1 MGRIA
6 SFFFPLALLLLVFLT
21 VCLLAPYN
29 PDVYRAGDSQWTT
42 LEGQQSLQSRL
53 GYASLLA
60 AGFVADTGSPYSV
73 AVQKPPCEGMGP
85 AIPGK
90 IPLGGEEALDVGNLA
105 LALVAAEQYNR
116 TAVRRF
122 LERLYALGIYGL
134 TGGLPD
140 ISLGPAQ
147 IRPSAMREIDP
158 TATDAA
164 ILEFAGQRMR
174 QPLGRLAAG
183 GPIRPGRRG
192 GQEDDPGRGHRC
204 RRRALCRHPQER
216 QRQSALHRH
225 RRRRLFPAGP
235 IGAGVTSGTSSADRI
250 ARPAPIP

>member
-1 MGRIA
+1 MRSALLGRRMGRVVA
-6 SFFFPLALLLLVFLT
+6 FFLPLALLLLVFLT
-21 VCLLAPYN
+21 VCLMAPYN

-73 AVQKPPCEGMGP
+73 AIQKPPCEGMGP
-85 AIPGK
+85 AIPAK
-90 IPLGGEEALDVGNLA
+90 IPLGGEDALDVGNLA

-116 TAVRRF
+116 TGVRRF
-122 LERLYALGIYGL
+122 LERLYALGIYGV

-158 TATDAA
+158 AATDAA
-164 ILEFAGQRMR
+164 ILDS
-174 QPLGRLAAG
+174 LGSECGSLSVASRLVARYAQDAVAAG
-183 GPIRPGRRG
+183 KSSLDEVVAAVAARYVGIRKN
-192 GQEDDPGRGHRC
+192 
-204 RRRALCRHPQER
+204 ASVN
-216 QRQSALHRH
+216 QRYIGIVAAAYSLVAQSA
-225 RRRRLFPAGP
+225 PE
-235 IGAGVTSGTSSADRI
+235 
-250 ARPAPIP
+250 

>member
-1 MGRIA
+1 MGGIA

-73 AVQKPPCEGMGP
+73 AIQKPPCEGMGP

-122 LERLYALGIYGL
+122 IERLYALGIYGL

-164 ILEFAGQRMR
+164 ILDSLGSECGSLSVASRLVARYAQDAVAAKKTTLDEVIAAVAGRYVGIRKNASVNQRYI
-174 QPLGRLAAG
+174 GIVAA
-183 GPIRPGRRG
+183 
-192 GQEDDPGRGHRC
+192 
-204 RRRALCRHPQER
+204 AYSLMA
-216 QRQSALHRH
+216 QSA
-225 RRRRLFPAGP
+225 PG
-235 IGAGVTSGTSSADRI
+235 
-250 ARPAPIP
+250 

>member
-6 SFFFPLALLLLVFLT
+6 SFFFPLTFLLLVFLT

-29 PDVYRAGDSQWTT
+29 PDVYRPGDSQWTT

-73 AVQKPPCEGMGP
+73 AIQKPPCEGMGP

-105 LALVAAEQYNR
+105 MALVAAEQYNR

-158 TATDAA
+158 MATDAA
-164 ILEFAGQRMR
+164 ILDSLGSECGSLSVASRLVARYAQDAVAAKKTTLDEVIAAVAGRYVGIRKNASVNQRYIGIVAAAYS
-174 QPLGRLAAG
+174 LLA
-183 GPIRPGRRG
+183 
-192 GQEDDPGRGHRC
+192 
-204 RRRALCRHPQER
+204 
-216 QRQSALHRH
+216 QSA
-225 RRRRLFPAGP
+225 PG
-235 IGAGVTSGTSSADRI
+235 
-250 ARPAPIP
+250 

>member
-1 MGRIA
+1 MGGIA
-6 SFFFPLALLLLVFLT
+6 SFFFPLTLLLLVFLT

-73 AVQKPPCEGMGP
+73 AIQKPPCEGMGP

-122 LERLYALGIYGL
+122 IERLYALGIYGL

-164 ILEFAGQRMR
+164 ILDSLGSECGSLSVASRLVARYAQDAVAAKKTTLDEVIAAVAGRYVGIRRNASVNQRYIGIVAAAYS
-174 QPLGRLAAG
+174 LLA
-183 GPIRPGRRG
+183 
-192 GQEDDPGRGHRC
+192 
-204 RRRALCRHPQER
+204 
-216 QRQSALHRH
+216 QSA
-225 RRRRLFPAGP
+225 PG
-235 IGAGVTSGTSSADRI
+235 
-250 ARPAPIP
+250 

>member
-6 SFFFPLALLLLVFLT
+6 SFFFPLAFLLLVFLT

-73 AVQKPPCEGMGP
+73 AIQKPPCEGMGP

-122 LERLYALGIYGL
+122 IERLYAVGIYGL

-164 ILEFAGQRMR
+164 ILDSLGSECGSLSVASRLVARYAQDAVAAKKTTLDEVIAAVAGRYVGIRKNASVNQRYIGIVAAAYS
-174 QPLGRLAAG
+174 LLA
-183 GPIRPGRRG
+183 
-192 GQEDDPGRGHRC
+192 
-204 RRRALCRHPQER
+204 
-216 QRQSALHRH
+216 QSA
-225 RRRRLFPAGP
+225 PG
-235 IGAGVTSGTSSADRI
+235 
-250 ARPAPIP
+250 

>member
-1 MGRIA
+1 MGGIA

-73 AVQKPPCEGMGP
+73 AIQKPPCEGMGP

-105 LALVAAEQYNR
+105 MALVAAEQYNR

-122 LERLYALGIYGL
+122 IERLYALGIYGL

-164 ILEFAGQRMR
+164 ILDSLGSECGSLSVASRLVARYAQDAVAAKKTTLDEVIAAVAGRYVGIRKNASVNQRYIGIVAAAYS
-174 QPLGRLAAG
+174 LLA
-183 GPIRPGRRG
+183 
-192 GQEDDPGRGHRC
+192 
-204 RRRALCRHPQER
+204 
-216 QRQSALHRH
+216 QSA
-225 RRRRLFPAGP
+225 PG
-235 IGAGVTSGTSSADRI
+235 
-250 ARPAPIP
+250 

>member
-1 MGRIA
+1 MGGIA

-73 AVQKPPCEGMGP
+73 AIQKPPCEGMGP

-105 LALVAAEQYNR
+105 MALVAAEQYNR

-122 LERLYALGIYGL
+122 IGRLYALGIYGL

-164 ILEFAGQRMR
+164 ILDSLGSECGSLSVASRLVARYAQDAVAAKKTTLDEVIAAVAGRYVGIRKNASVNQRYIGIVAAAYS
-174 QPLGRLAAG
+174 LLA
-183 GPIRPGRRG
+183 
-192 GQEDDPGRGHRC
+192 
-204 RRRALCRHPQER
+204 
-216 QRQSALHRH
+216 QSA
-225 RRRRLFPAGP
+225 PG
-235 IGAGVTSGTSSADRI
+235 
-250 ARPAPIP
+250 

>member
-1 MGRIA
+1 MRSVLLGRRMGRVA
-6 SFFFPLALLLLVFLT
+6 SFFFPLAVLLLVFLT

-53 GYASLLA
+53 GYASLLV

-73 AVQKPPCEGMGP
+73 APQKPPCEGIGP
-85 AIPGK
+85 AIPAK
-90 IPLGGEEALDVGNLA
+90 ISLGGEEALDVGNLA

-116 TAVRRF
+116 NGVRRF
-122 LERLYALGIYGL
+122 LERLYAVGIYSL
-134 TGGLPD
+134 TGGLPN

-164 ILEFAGQRMR
+164 VLDS
-174 QPLGRLAAG
+174 LGSECGSLSVASRLVARYAQDAVAAKKATLDEVLAAVAG
-183 GPIRPGRRG
+183 RYVGIRKN
-192 GQEDDPGRGHRC
+192 
-204 RRRALCRHPQER
+204 ASVN
-216 QRQSALHRH
+216 QRYIGIVAAAYSLIAQSA
-225 RRRRLFPAGP
+225 PE
-235 IGAGVTSGTSSADRI
+235 
-250 ARPAPIP
+250 

>member
-1 MGRIA
+1 MGGIA

-73 AVQKPPCEGMGP
+73 AIQKPPCEGMGP

-105 LALVAAEQYNR
+105 MALVAAEQYNR

-122 LERLYALGIYGL
+122 IERLYALGIYGL

-164 ILEFAGQRMR
+164 ILDSLGSECGSLSVASRLVARYAQDAVAAKKTTLDEVIAAVAGRYVGIRKNASVNQRYI
-174 QPLGRLAAG
+174 GIVAA
-183 GPIRPGRRG
+183 
-192 GQEDDPGRGHRC
+192 
-204 RRRALCRHPQER
+204 AYSLMA
-216 QRQSALHRH
+216 QSA
-225 RRRRLFPAGP
+225 PG
-235 IGAGVTSGTSSADRI
+235 
-250 ARPAPIP
+250 

>member
-1 MGRIA
+1 MGGIA

-73 AVQKPPCEGMGP
+73 AIQKPPCEGMGP

-122 LERLYALGIYGL
+122 IERLYALGIYGL

-164 ILEFAGQRMR
+164 ILDSLGSECGSLSVASRLVARYAQDAVAAKKTTLDEVIAAVAGRYVGIRRNASVNQRYIGIVAAAYS
-174 QPLGRLAAG
+174 LLA
-183 GPIRPGRRG
+183 
-192 GQEDDPGRGHRC
+192 
-204 RRRALCRHPQER
+204 
-216 QRQSALHRH
+216 QSA
-225 RRRRLFPAGP
+225 PG
-235 IGAGVTSGTSSADRI
+235 
-250 ARPAPIP
+250 

>member
-6 SFFFPLALLLLVFLT
+6 SFFFPLAFLLLVFLT

-73 AVQKPPCEGMGP
+73 AIQKPPCEGMGP

-122 LERLYALGIYGL
+122 IERLYALGIYGL

-164 ILEFAGQRMR
+164 ILDSLGSECGSLSVASRLVARYAQDAVAAKKTTLDEVIAAVAGRYVGIRKNASVNQRYIGIVAAAYS
-174 QPLGRLAAG
+174 LLA
-183 GPIRPGRRG
+183 
-192 GQEDDPGRGHRC
+192 
-204 RRRALCRHPQER
+204 
-216 QRQSALHRH
+216 QSA
-225 RRRRLFPAGP
+225 PG
-235 IGAGVTSGTSSADRI
+235 
-250 ARPAPIP
+250 